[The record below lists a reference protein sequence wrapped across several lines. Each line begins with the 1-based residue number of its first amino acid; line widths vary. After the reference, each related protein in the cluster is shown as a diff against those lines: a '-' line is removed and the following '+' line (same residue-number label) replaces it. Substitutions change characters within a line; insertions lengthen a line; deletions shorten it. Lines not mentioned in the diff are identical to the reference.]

1 MACSR
6 PECLA
11 SDGDG
16 DGDGDDDYYDDDED
30 KHSDVSKSSQLPLGS
45 GNLLKR
51 GEKG

>member
-16 DGDGDDDYYDDDED
+16 DGDDDYDDDDED
-30 KHSDVSKSSQLPLGS
+30 KHSDVFKSSQLPLGS

>member
-1 MACSR
+1 VACSR

-16 DGDGDDDYYDDDED
+16 DGDDDYDDDDED
-30 KHSDVSKSSQLPLGS
+30 KHSDVFKSSQLPLGS

>member
-16 DGDGDDDYYDDDED
+16 DGDDDYYDDEDE
-30 KHSDVSKSSQLPLGS
+30 HSDVSNSSQLPLGS

-51 GEKG
+51 GEQG

>member
-16 DGDGDDDYYDDDED
+16 DGDDDYDDDED
-30 KHSDVSKSSQLPLGS
+30 KHSDVFKSSQLPLGS